1 MKLKTKKE
9 LENFLNSRDIYID
22 YLIVK
27 LNEYGVMYQ
36 ICWFKYKCLKIKNK
50 QKISK

>member
-27 LNEYGVMYQ
+27 LNGNVSD
-36 ICWFKYKCLKIKNK
+36 LLV
-50 QKISK
+50 

>member
-27 LNEYGVMYQ
+27 LNEYG
-36 ICWFKYKCLKIKNK
+36 IKGEGNV
-50 QKISK
+50 SDLLV